1 MDLKSRHG
9 HIIIFLIIVL
19 LLLFFAYS
27 KTFNGEFQ
35 FDDDTSVIEN
45 PYVTDISEISGLNLI
60 DSMVGGVRPVTA
72 ITFALNYRF
81 GGFDVSWYH
90 LTNFLIHVFNSTLI
104 FYLVL
109 LTVNSP
115 KLPATYHDR
124 ALSVALISAAIFLL
138 HPVQTESVSYI
149 SQRYESL
156 ASLFY
161 LCSLIAYIKARPT
174 HQNTEHRAQ
183 NTEHRA
189 QNTEHR
195 TQSTE
200 HRAQSTEHR
209 AQSTEHRQKIFS
221 PKSVFWYLTSVICY
235 FLALGSKEIAVTL
248 PVIILLY
255 DFYFL
260 KDRPFLK
267 RVAGPGIFIVLSLI
281 AGIFILSG
289 FGKGADAGF
298 SVKAFTPWQYLLTEF
313 RVLTTYIRLLFLP
326 VNQNL
331 DYDFR
336 ISRSFFEID
345 TALSFVFL
353 LILIIAAIMS
363 YKRWRVGS
371 FFILWFFIIL
381 APTSSII
388 PVIDVIY
395 EHRVYL
401 ASAGIFIAAVDAF
414 FRFDVYGF
422 IEKKFSNGRAMV
434 TALVA
439 IALITLSAATFQRN
453 KVWGTKLSL
462 WEDAARKSP
471 MKSRVHN
478 NLGNCY
484 MLLGRH
490 FNAIEEYRKAIALD
504 ENNIEAYYNLAVNLD
519 NAGLL
524 NQAIF
529 YYDIFYKKASIR
541 YNVQKEVA
549 RKRIDSFYNE
559 VRRTGH

>member
-1 MDLKSRHG
+1 M
-9 HIIIFLIIVL
+9 FVIVIAL
-19 LLLFFAYS
+19 TILAYS
-27 KTFNGEFQ
+27 NTLDGEFQ
-35 FDDDTSVIEN
+35 FDDDISILYNQSIKDPSLLFQPNFLDSLSQGSRPVIIFTYALN
-45 PYVTDISEISGLNLI
+45 YYIGGFNVFGYHILNLI
-60 DSMVGGVRPVTA
+60 VHIING
-72 ITFALNYRF
+72 
-81 GGFDVSWYH
+81 
-90 LTNFLIHVFNSTLI
+90 FLIY
-104 FYLVL
+104 YLVI
-109 LTVNSP
+109 LTMRS
-115 KLPATYHDR
+115 
-124 ALSVALISAAIFLL
+124 SVTSKESQGQAHNIAVLSAAIFLL
-138 HPVQTESVSYI
+138 HPIQTESVSYI

-195 TQSTE
+195 
-200 HRAQSTEHR
+200 AQN
-209 AQSTEHRQKIFS
+209 TEHRQKIFS

-381 APTSSII
+381 APTSSIV

-401 ASAGIFIAAVDAF
+401 ASAGF
-414 FRFDVYGF
+414 FVIVADVLSRLLLSLK
-422 IEKKFSNGRAMV
+422 EKSIYNKISVLGV
-434 TALVA
+434 
-439 IALITLSAATFQRN
+439 IILIVLLSVATFQRN
-453 KVWGTKLSL
+453 KVWETKLSL

-471 MKSRVHN
+471 MKARVHN
-478 NLGNCY
+478 NLGNSY
-484 MLLGRH
+484 ISLGRYLE
-490 FNAIEEYRKAIALD
+490 ASEEYKKAVALD
-504 ENNIEAYYNLAVNLD
+504 EDNVGIYFNLALSLDKAGLADQALFYYKLFYERAPEPFREQKKSVAERIEA
-519 NAGLL
+519 
-524 NQAIF
+524 I
-529 YYDIFYKKASIR
+529 KKMR
-541 YNVQKEVA
+541 QL
-549 RKRIDSFYNE
+549 
-559 VRRTGH
+559 

>member
-109 LTVNSP
+109 LTASSP

-124 ALSVALISAAIFLL
+124 ALYIALISAAIFLL

-281 AGIFILSG
+281 AGIFIISG

-381 APTSSII
+381 APTSSIV

-401 ASAGIFIAAVDAF
+401 ASAGF
-414 FRFDVYGF
+414 FVIVADVLSRLLLSLK
-422 IEKKFSNGRAMV
+422 EKSIYNKISVLGV
-434 TALVA
+434 
-439 IALITLSAATFQRN
+439 IILIVLLSVATFQRN
-453 KVWGTKLSL
+453 KVWETKLSL

-471 MKSRVHN
+471 MKARVHN
-478 NLGNCY
+478 NLGNSY
-484 MLLGRH
+484 ISLGRYLE
-490 FNAIEEYRKAIALD
+490 ASEEYKKAVALD
-504 ENNIEAYYNLAVNLD
+504 EDNVGIYFNLALSLDKAGLADQALFYYKLFYERAPEPFREQKKSVAERIEA
-519 NAGLL
+519 
-524 NQAIF
+524 I
-529 YYDIFYKKASIR
+529 KKMR
-541 YNVQKEVA
+541 QL
-549 RKRIDSFYNE
+549 
-559 VRRTGH
+559 